1 MIEIRLAQDSDA
13 DAIVEVLCD
22 AFGVYE
28 HEYTPEAFQI
38 VTLEA
43 DEIISRFDEGP
54 QWVAVKDGEIVGTV
68 SVTVE
73 EGDLYVRSMAV
84 APDMQGHGIG
94 HKLLEAIDQY
104 ASGTEHD
111 RIFLYTT
118 YFSIGAKQL
127 YEKHGYAWVR
137 DTTADEWYGVPG
149 LEMDKKLERKTNQN
163 VVGS

>member
-1 MIEIRLAQDSDA
+1 MIEIRLAESSDA
-13 DAIVEVLCD
+13 NAIVEVLYK

-28 HEYTPEAFQI
+28 HEYTAEAFNI
-38 VTLEA
+38 VTPA
-43 DEIISRFDEGP
+43 AAEIISRFDEGP

-84 APDMQGHGIG
+84 LPDAQGHGIG
-94 HKLLEAIDQY
+94 HSLLKAIDEY
-104 ASGTEHD
+104 AVTTDFE

-118 YFSIGAKQL
+118 YFSAGAKEL

-149 LEMDKKLERKTNQN
+149 LEMDKKIERNKQN